1 MANMSYCRFQ
11 STLSDFID
19 CIENL
24 DNISSEE
31 EKRAAKKFY
40 EYAQEY
46 VKRFEE
52 NFNEEED

>member
-11 STLSDFID
+11 NTLSDFID
-19 CIENL
+19 CVENL

-31 EKRAAKKFY
+31 EKRAAKKLY

-46 VKRFEE
+46 VERFEE
-52 NFNEEED
+52 LNKEEG